1 MTKIF
6 SKIIIIILL
15 LFISFTAYFSL
26 IGFETKSFN
35 VQIKENLKKI
45 DKNLDV
51 ELNDVKI
58 ILDLFNLN
66 IHAKTLGPTIS
77 YNNRL
82 IDIELI
88 KSDISLLNV
97 LNKEFSISNLFI
109 STKSVKL
116 KDIVSFL
123 RVISKKN
130 KTELYILENF
140 ISKGYF
146 IADLSLNFDDQGKIK
161 DDLKINGL
169 VKDGSI
175 KLLNEKKIGNIDFIF
190 EMQNKNLNI
199 RDLKFSYEKINFT
212 STKVRFLD
220 EDKFINVSGKI
231 GNNEV
236 SLSEKAL
243 KDLINPFSNIDFKSL
258 KFSSENEFVFRI
270 NEKFKISNY
279 EIKSL
284 LNIKE
289 LSVKN
294 NLDIKNIL
302 PNLQSE
308 IIFKNQQAK
317 IFFDNTKTIING
329 NGEFLI
335 QEDFDKVSYII
346 EKNKHK
352 YLFDIKFDLAHN
364 PINIDF
370 LNYKTNKQSKPS
382 LSINGKFTKGK
393 SLELKEL
400 KFKNDSDIIDFRDVK
415 FNNEFKISSIR
426 SAKFNYIDAQNKK
439 NIFQVKGDKKDLFI
453 LGKIYNASK
462 LIDDL
467 IFKDSENKNFFIKDR
482 NLTID
487 LKEVYLHNN
496 YMVYNLTGKL
506 KVIDDMIFN
515 ANISSQFN
523 NNDKIIF
530 TITSIDDQKVTTLFS
545 DQAEPFVKK
554 FDFIK
559 GFDKGSLDFYSVKS
573 KDITNSKLKIF
584 DFKLK
589 ELPAL
594 TKILTLASL
603 QGIADL
609 LSGEGIGFSEFEM
622 NFDNKDNLMTIKEIY
637 AIGPAISILMDGY
650 IEKNKLVSLR
660 GTLVPATTINKVI
673 GSIPI
678 IGDILV
684 GKKTGEGVFGVSFK
698 IKGHPKNLET
708 SVNPI
713 KTLTPRFITRTLE
726 KIKKN

>member
-6 SKIIIIILL
+6 SKIILIILFLIII
-15 LFISFTAYFSL
+15 FTAYLSL

-35 VQIKENLKKI
+35 DQIKENIKKI
-45 DKNLDV
+45 DKNFDV

-58 ILDLFNLN
+58 VLDLFNLSIN
-66 IHAKTLGPTIS
+66 AKTLGPTIS

-88 KSDISLLNV
+88 KSNISLLNV

-116 KDIVSFL
+116 KDIASFL

-199 RDLKFSYEKINFT
+199 KDLKFSYEKINFT
-212 STKVRFLD
+212 STKIRFLD
-220 EDKFINVSGKI
+220 EDKFVNISGKI

-243 KDLINPFSNIDFKSL
+243 KNLINPFSNIDLKSL
-258 KFSSENEFVFRI
+258 KFSSENEFVFQI

-294 NLDIKNIL
+294 NFDIKNIF
-302 PNLQSE
+302 PNSQSE

-317 IFFDNTKTIING
+317 IFFDKTKTMING

-335 QEDFDKVSYII
+335 QEDFDKVSYVI
-346 EKNKHK
+346 EKNKQK

-382 LSINGKFTKGK
+382 LSINGKFIEGK
-393 SLELKEL
+393 SLELKEV
-400 KFKNDSDIIDFRDVK
+400 KFKNDTDIIDFRDLK
-415 FNNEFKISSIR
+415 FNNEFKISAIR
-426 SAKFNYIDAQNKK
+426 SAKFNYIDLQNKK
-439 NIFQVKGDKKDLFI
+439 NVFQVKGDKKDLFI
-453 LGKIYNASK
+453 SGKVYNASK
-462 LIDDL
+462 LIEDL
-467 IFKDSENKNFFIKDR
+467 IFKDTENKNFFLKDH

-496 YMVYNLTGKL
+496 YMVYSLTGNL
-506 KVIDDMIFN
+506 KVIDDIIYN

-530 TITSIDDQKVTTLFS
+530 TITSNDDQKVTTLFS

-573 KDITNSKLKIF
+573 KDITNSKLKIY

-622 NFDNKDNLMTIKEIY
+622 NFNNKDNLMTIKEIY

-650 IEKNKLVSLR
+650 IEKSKLVSLR

>member
-6 SKIIIIILL
+6 SKIILTILFL
-15 LFISFTAYFSL
+15 IISFTAYLSL

-35 VQIKENLKKI
+35 DQIKENIKKI
-45 DKNLDV
+45 DKNFDV

-58 ILDLFNLN
+58 VLDLFNLN
-66 IHAKTLGPTIS
+66 INAKTLGPTIS

-88 KSDISLLNV
+88 KSNISLLNV

-116 KDIVSFL
+116 KDIASFL

-199 RDLKFSYEKINFT
+199 KDLKFSYEKINFT
-212 STKVRFLD
+212 STKIRFLD
-220 EDKFINVSGKI
+220 EDKFVNISGKI

-243 KDLINPFSNIDFKSL
+243 KNLINPFSNIDLKSL
-258 KFSSENEFVFRI
+258 KFSSENEFVFQI

-294 NLDIKNIL
+294 NFDIKNIF
-302 PNLQSE
+302 PNSQSE

-317 IFFDNTKTIING
+317 IFFDKTKTMING

-335 QEDFDKVSYII
+335 QEDFDKVSYVI
-346 EKNKHK
+346 EKNKQK

-382 LSINGKFTKGK
+382 ISINGKFIEGK
-393 SLELKEL
+393 SLELKEV
-400 KFKNDSDIIDFRDVK
+400 KFKNDTDIIDFRDLK
-415 FNNEFKISSIR
+415 FNNEFKISAIR
-426 SAKFNYIDAQNKK
+426 SAKFNYIDLQNKK
-439 NIFQVKGDKKDLFI
+439 NVFQVKGDKKDLFI
-453 LGKIYNASK
+453 SGKVYNASK
-462 LIDDL
+462 LIEDL
-467 IFKDSENKNFFIKDR
+467 IFKDTENKNFFLKDH

-496 YMVYNLTGKL
+496 YMVYSLTGNL
-506 KVIDDMIFN
+506 KVIDDIIYN

-530 TITSIDDQKVTTLFS
+530 TITSNDDQKVTTLFS

-573 KDITNSKLKIF
+573 KDITNSKLKIY

-650 IEKNKLVSLR
+650 IEKSKLVSLR

>member
-6 SKIIIIILL
+6 SKIILTILFL
-15 LFISFTAYFSL
+15 IISFTAYLSL

-35 VQIKENLKKI
+35 DQIKENIKKI
-45 DKNLDV
+45 DKNFDV

-58 ILDLFNLN
+58 VLDLFNLN
-66 IHAKTLGPTIS
+66 INAKTLGPTIS

-88 KSDISLLNV
+88 KSNISLLNV

-116 KDIVSFL
+116 KDIASFL

-199 RDLKFSYEKINFT
+199 KDLKFSYEKINFT
-212 STKVRFLD
+212 STKIRFLD
-220 EDKFINVSGKI
+220 EDKFVNISGKI

-243 KDLINPFSNIDFKSL
+243 KNLINPFSNIDLKSL
-258 KFSSENEFVFRI
+258 KFSSENEFVFQI

-294 NLDIKNIL
+294 NFDIKNIF
-302 PNLQSE
+302 PNSQSE

-317 IFFDNTKTIING
+317 IFFDKTKTMING

-335 QEDFDKVSYII
+335 QEDFDKVSYVI
-346 EKNKHK
+346 EKNKQK

-382 LSINGKFTKGK
+382 ISINGKFIEGK
-393 SLELKEL
+393 SLELKEV
-400 KFKNDSDIIDFRDVK
+400 KFKNDSDIIDFRDLK
-415 FNNEFKISSIR
+415 FNNEFKISAIR
-426 SAKFNYIDAQNKK
+426 SAKFNYIDLQNKK
-439 NIFQVKGDKKDLFI
+439 NVFQVKGDKKDLFI
-453 LGKIYNASK
+453 SGKVYNASK
-462 LIDDL
+462 LIEDL
-467 IFKDSENKNFFIKDR
+467 IFKDTENKNFFLKDH

-496 YMVYNLTGKL
+496 YMVYSLTGNL
-506 KVIDDMIFN
+506 KVIDDIIYN

-530 TITSIDDQKVTTLFS
+530 TITSNDDQKVTTLFS

-573 KDITNSKLKIF
+573 KDITNSKLKIY

-650 IEKNKLVSLR
+650 IEKSKLVSLR

>member
-6 SKIIIIILL
+6 SKIILTILFL
-15 LFISFTAYFSL
+15 IISFTAYLSL

-35 VQIKENLKKI
+35 DQIKENIKKI
-45 DKNLDV
+45 DKNFDV

-58 ILDLFNLN
+58 VLDLFNLN
-66 IHAKTLGPTIS
+66 INAKTLGPTIS

-88 KSDISLLNV
+88 KSNISLLNV

-116 KDIVSFL
+116 KDIASFL

-199 RDLKFSYEKINFT
+199 KDLKFSYEKINFT
-212 STKVRFLD
+212 STKIRFLD
-220 EDKFINVSGKI
+220 EDKFVNISGKI

-243 KDLINPFSNIDFKSL
+243 KNLINPFSNIDLKSL
-258 KFSSENEFVFRI
+258 KFSSENEFVFQI

-294 NLDIKNIL
+294 NFDIKNIF
-302 PNLQSE
+302 PNSQSE

-317 IFFDNTKTIING
+317 IFFDKTKTMING

-335 QEDFDKVSYII
+335 QEDFDKVSYVI
-346 EKNKHK
+346 EKNKQK

-382 LSINGKFTKGK
+382 LSINGKFIEGK
-393 SLELKEL
+393 SLELKEV
-400 KFKNDSDIIDFRDVK
+400 KFKNDTDIIDFRDLK
-415 FNNEFKISSIR
+415 FNNEFKISAIR
-426 SAKFNYIDAQNKK
+426 SAKFNYIDLQNKK
-439 NIFQVKGDKKDLFI
+439 NVFQVKGDKKDLFI
-453 LGKIYNASK
+453 SGKVYNASK
-462 LIDDL
+462 LIEDL
-467 IFKDSENKNFFIKDR
+467 IFKDTENKNFFLKDH

-496 YMVYNLTGKL
+496 YMVYSLTGNL
-506 KVIDDMIFN
+506 KVIDDIIYN

-530 TITSIDDQKVTTLFS
+530 TITSNDDQKVTTLFS

-573 KDITNSKLKIF
+573 KDITNSKLKIY

-622 NFDNKDNLMTIKEIY
+622 NFNNKDNLMTIKEIY

-650 IEKNKLVSLR
+650 IEKSKLVSLR

>member
-6 SKIIIIILL
+6 SKIILTILFL
-15 LFISFTAYFSL
+15 IISFTAYLSL

-35 VQIKENLKKI
+35 DQIKENIKKI
-45 DKNLDV
+45 DKNFDV

-58 ILDLFNLN
+58 VLDLFNLSIN
-66 IHAKTLGPTIS
+66 AKTLGPTIS

-88 KSDISLLNV
+88 KSNISLLNV

-116 KDIVSFL
+116 KDIASFL

-199 RDLKFSYEKINFT
+199 KDLKFSYEKINFT
-212 STKVRFLD
+212 STKIRFLD
-220 EDKFINVSGKI
+220 EDKFVNISGKI

-243 KDLINPFSNIDFKSL
+243 KNLINPFSNIDLKSL
-258 KFSSENEFVFRI
+258 KFSSENEFVFQI

-294 NLDIKNIL
+294 NFDIKNIF
-302 PNLQSE
+302 PNSQSE

-317 IFFDNTKTIING
+317 IFFDKTKTMING

-335 QEDFDKVSYII
+335 QEDFDKVSYVI
-346 EKNKHK
+346 EKNKQK

-382 LSINGKFTKGK
+382 ISINGKFIEGK
-393 SLELKEL
+393 SLELKEV
-400 KFKNDSDIIDFRDVK
+400 KFKNDTDIIDFRDLK
-415 FNNEFKISSIR
+415 FNNEFKISAIR
-426 SAKFNYIDAQNKK
+426 SAKFNYIDLQNKK
-439 NIFQVKGDKKDLFI
+439 NVFQVKGDKKDLFI
-453 LGKIYNASK
+453 SGKVYNASK
-462 LIDDL
+462 LIEDL
-467 IFKDSENKNFFIKDR
+467 IFKDTENKNFFLKDH

-496 YMVYNLTGKL
+496 YMVYSLTGNL
-506 KVIDDMIFN
+506 KVIDDIIYN

-530 TITSIDDQKVTTLFS
+530 TITSNDDQKVTTLFS

-573 KDITNSKLKIF
+573 KDITNSKLKIY

-650 IEKNKLVSLR
+650 IEKSKLVSLR